1 MAQDCSNSMTNA
13 LKFDGWC
20 TVPWSRSLF
29 EIAMLRQFSHIQRNF
44 EIFNERLGP
53 SVRDNVITVT
63 SQEFQMA
70 ALRSLTLTSFVTSQ
84 GFQRAFL
91 RSLTLAST
99 VTSQGFQRAALRSLT
114 LASTVTSQGFQR
126 AALRSLTLASTVTSQ
141 GFQRAA
147 LRSLTLAST
156 VTSQGFQRAALRSL
170 TLASTVTSQ
179 GFQMAALRSLTLA
192 STVTSQGFQRAALRS
207 LTLASQDC
215 CLSLTIFLYPISGVW
230 LPSWSWSVAFWTSA
244 VTTVGQRRGLC
255 AWMGVGGSSRDLHA
269 AWLYACMMKEK
280 RFSS

>member
-1 MAQDCSNSMTNA
+1 MHWN
-13 LKFDGWC
+13 LIGWC

-29 EIAMLRQFSHIQRNF
+29 EMAMLRQFSHIQRNF

-53 SVRDNVITVT
+53 GVRDNVITVT

-84 GFQRAFL
+84 GFQRAAL

-99 VTSQGFQRAALRSLT
+99 VTSQRFQMAALRSLT

-126 AALRSLTLASTVTSQ
+126 AALRLLTLASTVTSQ
-141 GFQRAA
+141 GFQR
-147 LRSLTLAST
+147 
-156 VTSQGFQRAALRSL
+156 
-170 TLASTVTSQ
+170 
-179 GFQMAALRSLTLA
+179 AALRSLTLA

-280 RFSS
+280 LFQAKPVWSMD